1 MSCIV
6 LDQTVRCDLFTTL
19 ERTVWWNIANASNH
33 VIYILY
39 DFTNIYKHEQLID
52 LCFIQLTNIL
62 STNNHVII
70 FYNSTNTEF
79 MLLIDYFSFMFNY
92 TNTLWPLEYRI
103 CKFKKSCDFW
113 SMWGQTP
120 NFPCWKNGLLITWLY
135 ICDRHVWCEISIQ
148 DSWNLRNMTFFD
160 ITNVAY
166 QGENVAKTN
175 YFQRIFQYS
184 WTCDHFKL

>member
-1 MSCIV
+1 M
-6 LDQTVRCDLFTTL
+6 TFWPFATL

-39 DFTNIYKHEQLID
+39 DFMNIYKHEQLFD

-62 STNNHVII
+62 SMKSWDY
-70 FYNSTNTEF
+70 FLQQYKYR
-79 MLLIDYFSFMFNY
+79 IDYFSFMFNY

-113 SMWGQTP
+113 SMWDQTP
-120 NFPCWKNGLLITWLY
+120 NFPCWRNGLFITWLY

-148 DSWNLRNMTFFD
+148 DSWILQYKTFFD
-160 ITNVAY
+160 ITNI
-166 QGENVAKTN
+166 AKKKH
-175 YFQRIFQYS
+175 FQRIFQYG
-184 WTCDHFKL
+184 WTCDRFKL